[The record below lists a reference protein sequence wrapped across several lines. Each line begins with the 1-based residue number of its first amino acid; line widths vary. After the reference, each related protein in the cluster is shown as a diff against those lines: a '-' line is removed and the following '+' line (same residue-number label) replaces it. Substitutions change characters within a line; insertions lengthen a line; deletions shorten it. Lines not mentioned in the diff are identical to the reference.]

1 MNTVFH
7 ITRAF
12 IFLILASF
20 ASTAW
25 SITVSSELGGTSLDG
40 AWDHGG
46 CTLDNEDEYDGDY
59 FREYLIFEGTNVEA
73 RIAQFGTDSN
83 CIGIGTIAES
93 ETFTFTDEGNTQS
106 LGWEDTSPA
115 CQDPSATECQDNDTP
130 GHLDPDPLIT
140 EIEIF
145 IPGEGGEED
154 ELETIYWYID
164 DTDQTD
170 LIWYLYRTAED
181 ENEEPTL
188 ILSSEEP
195 FFKTDLAV
203 GVIPVPAGIWL
214 FGTALIGFVGYGRR
228 RKIG

>member
-25 SITVSSELGGTSLDG
+25 SITVSSELGGTSLNG

-46 CTLDNEDEYDGDY
+46 CTLDDEGEYDGDY
-59 FREYLIFEGTNVEA
+59 IREYLIFQGTNVEA

-83 CIGIGTIAES
+83 CIGTGTIAES
-93 ETFTFTDEGNTQS
+93 ETFTFTDKGNTQS

-115 CQDPSATECQDNDTP
+115 CQDPSAAECQDNDTP
-130 GHLDPDPLIT
+130 GYLDPDPFIT

-145 IPGEGGEED
+145 IPGEED
-154 ELETIYWYID
+154 ETIYWYID

-170 LIWYLYRTAED
+170 LIWYLYRTAGED
-181 ENEEPTL
+181 DAPTL
-188 ILSSEEP
+188 YLSSEEP
-195 FFKTDLAV
+195 FFKTDISP
-203 GVIPVPAGIWL
+203 IPVPAAAWL
-214 FGTALIGFVGYGRR
+214 FGTALIGFVGMSRR
-228 RKIG
+228 RKVA